1 MKENTI
7 YEIMTHN
14 KAISSKQKEK
24 AQLLLHQKWV
34 SLTKTW

>member
-14 KAISSKQKEK
+14 KTVSSKQKEK
-24 AQLLLHQKWV
+24 AQLNYYYIKNGLI
-34 SLTKTW
+34 